1 MVIEGREQIDLHNI
15 ESVEN
20 RWIWWTILS
29 RNKVIPI
36 GNEAGRSI
44 VSVPLT
50 YARNGPA
57 TDEISKGGNSKESG
71 ETKGGSEGMAVRQ
84 LHDLWRKS
92 ERKNEDKNIFVLSLL
107 YSNEG
112 VFSFNGQW
120 TRTVIDKASV
130 SVFFRSSTKFCVLVT
145 FRECITTNPT
155 SRLDLPKCR
164 ALLVPIFVHDSFA
177 GA

>member
-130 SVFFRSSTKFCVLVT
+130 SVFFRSSTKFV
-145 FRECITTNPT
+145 
-155 SRLDLPKCR
+155 SW
-164 ALLVPIFVHDSFA
+164 
-177 GA
+177 